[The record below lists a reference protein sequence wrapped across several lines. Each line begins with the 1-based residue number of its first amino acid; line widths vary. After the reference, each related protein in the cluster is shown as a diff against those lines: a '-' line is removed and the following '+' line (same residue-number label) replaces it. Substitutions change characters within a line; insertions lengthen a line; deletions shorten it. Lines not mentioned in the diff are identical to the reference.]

1 MDIYIYIINKIKDT
15 YVHNS
20 SEIVYV
26 IYLSFGT

>member
-1 MDIYIYIINKIKDT
+1 MDIYIIDKIKDT

-20 SEIVYV
+20 SEIIYV